1 MALGPQSHTTHGAV
15 FAVAKDPTKE
25 NIKILEGMCEAYEGA
40 WETVKTRASDRI
52 SDAAAAA
59 MNTDEMFE
67 RVDNIL
73 ENA

>member
-1 MALGPQSHTTHGAV
+1 MALGPQSHTTQSLQSPHV
-15 FAVAKDPTKE
+15 QIQPKRISTSSRECVQ
-25 NIKILEGMCEAYEGA
+25 LMGA

-52 SDAAAAA
+52 SDCGTAA
-59 MNTDEMFE
+59 MITDEMFD